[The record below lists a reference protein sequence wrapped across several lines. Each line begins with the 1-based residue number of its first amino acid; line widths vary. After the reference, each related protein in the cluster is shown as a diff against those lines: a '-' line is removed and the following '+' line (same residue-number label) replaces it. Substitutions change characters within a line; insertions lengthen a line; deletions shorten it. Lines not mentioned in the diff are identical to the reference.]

1 MRSRAQIKQDAK
13 RKLNAYWTVPV
24 FATLLVIFLSALITG
39 LLRDNILSSSLETI
53 VSTIANVFL
62 TMLFLNIAKND
73 NFDKV
78 QFSWMNVSG
87 LKLLKCLVYSLL
99 MSLGIT
105 VIQYVA
111 SSLGVLMA
119 AVVSIFV
126 AVLEIYLSFSILAI
140 LDTDAPIFNAIKI
153 SLNLIEGNFF
163 NTILFGLSF
172 VGWFILGALPF
183 GLGLLWVFP
192 YFSISYAN
200 YYLELKNHSKIL

>member
-39 LLRDNILSSSLETI
+39 LLRDNLLGSSLETI

-62 TMLFLNIAKND
+62 TTLFLNIAKND

-111 SSLGVLMA
+111 SSLGILIA

-153 SLNLIEGNFF
+153 SVNLIEGNFF

-172 VGWFILGALPF
+172 IGWFILGAFTF
-183 GLGLLWVFP
+183 GIGLLWVFP

-200 YYLELKNHSKIL
+200 YYLELKKHSKIL